1 MDHPAKLGHVAL
13 PAADLA
19 ALSGFYG
26 DLLGLT
32 PTLKGALPNL
42 GDFVFLSGRP
52 AAVLQELTFMTRPEA
67 RHVAFEVDSLAAL
80 KAVHERA
87 KERGARILVAL
98 DHRSSISLMLVD
110 PEGNNV
116 EVYWSTGR
124 PAEGPYAAPIDLDL
138 PEAELMERFQEYPA

>member
-1 MDHPAKLGHVAL
+1 MDHSVKLGHVAL
-13 PAADLA
+13 PAADPA
-19 ALSGFYG
+19 VLSGFYG
-26 DLLGLT
+26 ELLGLT

-52 AAVLQELTFMTRPEA
+52 ASVLQELTFMTRPEA

-80 KAVHERA
+80 KAVHSRA

-124 PAEGPYAAPIDLDL
+124 PASELKAEPIDLDR
-138 PEAELMERFQEYPA
+138 PEAELIERFQD

>member
-1 MDHPAKLGHVAL
+1 MDHPVKLGHVAL
-13 PAADLA
+13 PAADPA
-19 ALSGFYG
+19 GLSGFYG
-26 DLLGLT
+26 ELLGLT

-52 AAVLQELTFMTRPEA
+52 ATVLQELTFMTRREA

-80 KAVHERA
+80 KAVHGRA
-87 KERGARILVAL
+87 KQSGARILVAL
-98 DHRSSISLMLVD
+98 DHRTSISLMLVD

-124 PAEGPYAAPIDLDL
+124 TADGLKAEPIDLERPD
-138 PEAELMERFQEYPA
+138 AELMERFKE

>member
-1 MDHPAKLGHVAL
+1 MEHPVKLGHVAL
-13 PAADLA
+13 PAADPA
-19 ALSGFYG
+19 GLSGFYG
-26 DLLGLT
+26 ELLGLT

-52 AAVLQELTFMTRPEA
+52 ATVLQELTFMTRQEA

-80 KAVHERA
+80 KAVHGRA
-87 KERGARILVAL
+87 KQFGARILVAL
-98 DHRSSISLMLVD
+98 DHRTSISLMLVE

-124 PAEGPYAAPIDLDL
+124 TADGLKAEPIDLERPD
-138 PEAELMERFQEYPA
+138 AELMERFKE